1 MADSAALRS
10 RRKRQHAAGN
20 HVLCRDGRCESVAL
34 PPDGR
39 VALPGMVEAAVR
51 AFVARRQFEPGD
63 HRGVSSVVAIRLAQV
78 VDLEGAPMAA
88 RELAG
93 VVKYLADWGDLPGGG
108 DVLDELNARG
118 HVASLDAV
126 MRQLQVRLSTPVYE
140 DGR

>member
-20 HVLCRDGRCESVAL
+20 HVLCVEGRCDSVAL
-34 PPDGR
+34 PPDGK
-39 VALPGMVEAAVR
+39 VAGPGMVEDAVR
-51 AFVARRQFEPGD
+51 AFVARRHFGEGD
-63 HRGVSSVVAIRLAQV
+63 ARGVSCVVAIRLAQV

-93 VVKYLADWGDLPGGG
+93 VVKYLSDWGELPGGG

-118 HVASLDAV
+118 HVQALDAV
-126 MRQLQVRLSTPVYE
+126 MAQLQRHMSTPE
-140 DGR
+140 